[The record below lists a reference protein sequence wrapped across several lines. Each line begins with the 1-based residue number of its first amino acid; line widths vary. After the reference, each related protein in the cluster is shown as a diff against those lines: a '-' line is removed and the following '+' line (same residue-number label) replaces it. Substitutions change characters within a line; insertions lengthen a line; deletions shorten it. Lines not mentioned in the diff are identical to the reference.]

1 MDKEKINYF
10 EPVTCLSQ
18 PKNQSKDTGVR
29 EVAADMHQTMILVK
43 IISFRWKN

>member
-10 EPVTCLSQ
+10 EPGYLFIIAKKLT
-18 PKNQSKDTGVR
+18 KDTGVKNR
-29 EVAADMHQTMILVK
+29 SYMHQTMILVK